1 MLKTINMAIKKKTQC
16 KTTIDLT
23 GPGGN
28 AFALLGLAESL
39 GRQLDYDMKKRGEI
53 NAEMISGDYENLIQV
68 FDRHFGNYVDLVR

>member
-1 MLKTINMAIKKKTQC
+1 MAIKKKTQC

-39 GRQLDYDMKKRGEI
+39 GRQLEYDIKKRGEI
-53 NAEMISGDYENLIQV
+53 NAEMMSGDYENLIKV
-68 FDRHFGNYVDLVR
+68 FDKNFGEYIDLIR